1 MHFQAGNKGF
11 LCIEKDVT
19 NLPLE
24 KLKEYKSA
32 KLFLL
37 NDNPR
42 NSLIIKGTTSEDINE
57 LFNQIYHTLPVQEG
71 ESEPMMNLIAWYDKD
86 EWTLILL
93 LRKKHRPNAFFAK
106 GENKLTISPA
116 SVDLGGVFIT
126 PLEIDFNKVNE
137 KQILEIVSEVSMSK
151 EEIINLLKK

>member
-1 MHFQAGNKGF
+1 M
-11 LCIEKDVT
+11 L
-19 NLPLE
+19 
-24 KLKEYKSA
+24 
-32 KLFLL
+32 
-37 NDNPR
+37 
-42 NSLIIKGTTSEDINE
+42 
-57 LFNQIYHTLPVQEG
+57 
-71 ESEPMMNLIAWYDKD
+71 
-86 EWTLILL
+86 
-93 LRKKHRPNAFFAK
+93 FFAK